1 MKDHIRLLHSDI
13 GDQTGPDAPPTDA
26 HGERTVLHPAHDEIM
41 TVLVS
46 DMAQLLDGGSS
57 FGKDDPSRA
66 QADDMQWISAS
77 LANTGGSDRGLLL
90 KTWVLGT
97 LAMQVCNNLDLM
109 IQLALP
115 LGHPSPLH
123 RT

>member
-77 LANTGGSDRGLLL
+77 LANTGGSDGGLLL
-90 KTWVLGT
+90 KTWVLASEAHWLCKYAT
-97 LAMQVCNNLDLM
+97 IL
-109 IQLALP
+109 I
-115 LGHPSPLH
+115 
-123 RT
+123 